1 MNKSEFIKEIAN
13 KTGFTVKQASE
24 ACDAFIS
31 VIKDAM
37 KSGEKLSI
45 TGFGS
50 FEGKVRPAR
59 DAINPATGD
68 RISLPETRI
77 PAFKPAKLLKEELNK

>member
-1 MNKSEFIKEIAN
+1 MNKSEFIKELAN
-13 KTGFTVKQASE
+13 KSDLTIKQASA
-24 ACDAFIS
+24 ACDAFLSI
-31 VIKDAM
+31 IKDAM

-45 TGFGS
+45 AGFGS

-59 DAINPATGD
+59 QAKNPATGET
-68 RISLPETRI
+68 ISLPETRV